1 MYPLHPSILNSFEK
15 DYDDCFHF
23 AHGHS
28 HDNLFDDDFTIMC
41 VQSVTRVIMIVI
53 FDDYEQL

>member
-23 AHGHS
+23 AHVHS

-53 FDDYEQL
+53 VM